1 MIGSTAREEGKDWN
15 DMIDEEENNRK
26 SDKEKIGQVLKER
39 EIRWVDAN
47 FLKMALTKAF
57 EEVIDAVEKVRFV
70 VVKAKMN
77 IEHELLT
84 VHLDVDRTFEEQ
96 YLKLDNRLA
105 IMCRIV
111 ELEKRSG
118 SVESRKSSEHSRT
131 YLSMVEEAKLVTYM
145 DSQVF
150 GKIEDQNTIEE
161 EVKLEIN

>member
-1 MIGSTAREEGKDWN
+1 M
-15 DMIDEEENNRK
+15 
-26 SDKEKIGQVLKER
+26 
-39 EIRWVDAN
+39 
-47 FLKMALTKAF
+47 
-57 EEVIDAVEKVRFV
+57 
-70 VVKAKMN
+70 
-77 IEHELLT
+77 
-84 VHLDVDRTFEEQ
+84 
-96 YLKLDNRLA
+96 DNRLA